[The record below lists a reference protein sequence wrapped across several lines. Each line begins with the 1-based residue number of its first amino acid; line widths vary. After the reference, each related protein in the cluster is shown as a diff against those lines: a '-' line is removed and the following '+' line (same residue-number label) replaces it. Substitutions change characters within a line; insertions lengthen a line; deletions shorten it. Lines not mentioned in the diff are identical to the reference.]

1 MLFVLNETEKEF
13 FMTTGQIIYEA
24 RRKAGMTQEE
34 LADRLGVSRQA
45 VSKWESDTAFPETDK
60 IIELC
65 KLFDLSADELLL
77 GAEGRKSEK
86 AEGEKEEQ
94 PSPSYLCDKEKLHF
108 EYVSKTKIGSL
119 PLVHINFGLG
129 HYRAKGVIAIGN
141 VATGFVSIGFIAV
154 GLLSMGLMALGA
166 LAFGTVA
173 LGLLV
178 GAGAVST
185 GALAF
190 GGVAIGI
197 MTFGGVSIGYIS
209 IGGCAIAQYA
219 FGGAAQGFVA
229 VGQQWA
235 AGTNAFKMPEAYDEL
250 CAFADANFTGWLCN
264 FIKAVALTLCG

>member
-1 MLFVLNETEKEF
+1 
-13 FMTTGQIIYEA
+13 MTTGQKIYEA

-77 GAEGRKSEK
+77 GAEGKRSERAAGEEG
-86 AEGEKEEQ
+86 AEA
-94 PSPSYLCDKEKLHF
+94 SPAPRYSYDRENLHF
-108 EYVSKTKIGSL
+108 EYVSKTKIGNL
-119 PLVHINFGLG
+119 PLVHVNFGLG

-141 VATGFVSIGFIAV
+141 VATGFVSIGFLAI
-154 GLLSMGLMALGA
+154 GLLSMGLLALGA
-166 LAFGTVA
+166 LAFGTIA

-209 IGGCAIAQYA
+209 IGGCSIAQYA
-219 FGGAAQGFVA
+219 FGGAAQGYVA

-235 AGTNAFKMPEAYDEL
+235 AGTHAFQMPEAYDEL
-250 CAFADANFTGWLCN
+250 CAFADTNFTGWLCN